1 MTGDKRVEEW
11 GLSSQALPDVVARVE
26 PRYVDGDLANAHPAQ
41 LFDATA
47 HVRAQI
53 LDG

>member
-1 MTGDKRVEEW
+1 MTGAKRVEEW
-11 GLSSQALPDVVARVE
+11 GLSSQALPDVVARIK
-26 PRYVDGDLANAHPAQ
+26 PRYVDGDLANAHPAE
-41 LFDATA
+41 LLDSSA